1 MHRLRSSL
9 MLLLTVST
17 ATTVA
22 CQSADTT
29 WTDPFEPVRI
39 ADNLYYVGTA
49 GLSAFLL
56 TSAAGHI
63 RIDAPMQENVPLILE
78 NIRSVG
84 FDPHDVRVHLATHAH
99 YDHVGGFSDMLQV
112 TGGDLV
118 ISERDAS
125 FVEAG
130 ADFGFDDEAAANFGL
145 YVDGYPSAVVTRA
158 FARLMAGYPPAEVT
172 RTIAHLEEVRVGD
185 LALTAHVTPGHTPGC
200 TSWSGSVRIGDERL
214 QFVLVCSLTVL
225 SMYRLA
231 GDEPTYE
238 GQASDFCR
246 SLAYLR
252 TLEPDIFL
260 SNHAQGF
267 NLRKKSDALR
277 AGDPRAFVDDTNYHR
292 FLDGAEIAIEKAL
305 KDQGLE
311 SCGALL
317 R

>member
-1 MHRLRSSL
+1 MHRLRSWL
-9 MLLLTVST
+9 MLLLTASI
-17 ATTVA
+17 AT
-22 CQSADTT
+22 CQSDDTT
-29 WTDPFEPVRI
+29 ATDPFEPVQI
-39 ADNLYYVGTA
+39 AENLYYVGTA

-63 RIDAPMQENVPLILE
+63 LIDAPMQENVPLVLE
-78 NIRSVG
+78 NIRSAG
-84 FDPHDVRVHLATHAH
+84 FDPRDVRVHLATHAH
-99 YDHVGGFSDMLQV
+99 YGHVGGFFDMLQA

-118 ISERDAS
+118 ISEGDAP

-130 ADFGFDDEAAANFGL
+130 ADFGFDDEAAVNFGL
-145 YVDGYPSAVVTRA
+145 YVDGYPSALVTRTI
-158 FARLMAGYPPAEVT
+158 ARLMDGYPPAQVT

-200 TSWSGSVRIGDERL
+200 TSWSGSVRIGEERL
-214 QFVLVCSLTVL
+214 QFVLFCGLTVL
-225 SMYRLA
+225 PWYRLA

-252 TLEPDIFL
+252 TLDPDIFL

-267 NLRKKSDALR
+267 RLKQNSKVLR
-277 AGDPRAFVDDTNYHR
+277 AGNKRAFVDDKYYHR
-292 FLDGAEIAIEKAL
+292 FLDREEIAIETAL